1 MNVLSLFDGISCGQ
15 VALQRAGLVVNNYFA
30 SEIDKHAIA
39 VTMKNFSN
47 TIQMGDVSEIMGGGL
62 PRIDLLIGG
71 SPCQSISGLGKRD
84 GLAGKSG
91 LFYEYL
97 RLKEETSPTYFLLE
111 NVVGNRKS
119 IDEISKCLGV
129 EPVLI
134 DSKDFS
140 AQNRKRFYW
149 TNIEIKPHVE
159 CQTTLIEILDEE
171 LKSTSVLTEARL
183 KWLLSEKGQNSVKKK
198 YTSID
203 PIKAQCLTARSDAS
217 WNSNYVTRDG
227 VLTKLSCEEYEKL
240 QTLPVGY
247 TSSARTSERYKMIGN
262 AWTVDVI
269 AHILK
274 GIPK

>member
-15 VALQRAGLVVNNYFA
+15 VALQRAGLFVNEYFA

-39 VTMKNFSN
+39 VAMKNFSN
-47 TIQMGDVSEIMGGGL
+47 TTQLGDVSEIRGGVL

-119 IDEISKCLGV
+119 IDEISKCLEV
-129 EPVLI
+129 APVLI

-149 TNIEIKPHVE
+149 TNIEIKPYVE

-203 PIKAQCLTARSDAS
+203 PVKAQCLTARSDAS

>member
-15 VALQRAGLVVNNYFA
+15 VALQRAGLVVNDYFA

-47 TIQMGDVSEIMGGGL
+47 TTQMGDVSEIRGEVL

-97 RLKEETSPTYFLLE
+97 RLKEETSPAYFLLE

-149 TNIEIKPHVE
+149 TNIEIKPYVK